1 MSRRFNRPHR
11 DANQAAITAALHAAG
26 CCVLDLSP
34 LGKGCPDLAVCG
46 GPLGRT
52 WLVEVKNSANW
63 RGRKGTADA
72 HQAEWM
78 DAWPEPTCV
87 LCSVED
93 ALAWLLSER
102 RAQYGTVATVGQKE
116 AGR

>member
-1 MSRRFNRPHR
+1 MRRPPHGHR
-11 DANQAAITAALHAAG
+11 DQNQRAIVTVLHQAG

-34 LGKGCPDLAVCG
+34 LGQGCPDLAVCG

-72 HQAEWM
+72 HQQAWM
-78 DAWPEPTCV
+78 AAWPEPTCV

-102 RAQYGTVATVGQKE
+102 HEQRRGQE
-116 AGR
+116 VIA